1 MTNIFKAFN
10 RCDLF
15 VVIWSLYML
24 QAILYPL
31 GIINR
36 VLQLVLLLWG
46 SLVVCRC
53 VLNFTKQPR
62 VLNAT
67 TLLLLMYIIYGLIH
81 ILFGSQVISK
91 YGFSA
96 SSNYVYLQ
104 ASLNSL
110 LPIFVFYDFT
120 KKGLL
125 TEDRIKKYL
134 FLFLIVFILLF
145 VHNSLSLMQEDKQ
158 EENTNNIAYMFV
170 TLVPLVY
177 FYYKKP
183 LLQYI
188 VIFTLFVFVL
198 LGVKRGAIL
207 IFLLSVVYFIFT
219 QLKNRSNK
227 KRVNILLTAMLL
239 LLAIS
244 FVQNR
249 LSISEYLNL
258 RIEQTAEGSTSGRD
272 ILYKAIWNE
281 VSQETNLLTFIFGR
295 GANSTIGIA
304 GNYAHNDW
312 LETLCN
318 NGAIGAVILGY
329 FFLVLFKLLFVVK
342 RNLPPY
348 YLDSFFTLFLIV
360 SMKSVF
366 SMSIQNMEISTTML
380 LGYIVYKSLHE
391 KQMCAS

>member
-1 MTNIFKAFN
+1 MASIFKSFN

-15 VVIWSLYML
+15 VGIWSLYML
-24 QAILYPL
+24 QAILYPI
-31 GIINR
+31 GMINR
-36 VLQLVLLLWG
+36 ILQLIMILWG
-46 SLVVCRC
+46 VIVTCRHL
-53 VLNFTKQPR
+53 LNFSRLPR
-62 VLNAT
+62 FLNAT
-67 TLLLLMYIIYGLIH
+67 FVLILMYIIYGVIH
-81 ILFGSQVISK
+81 MIFGTPVISK

-134 FLFLIVFILLF
+134 FLFLIVFILMF

-170 TLVPLVY
+170 TLVPFVY

-188 VIFTLFVFVL
+188 IILTLLVFVI

-207 IFLLSVVYFIFT
+207 VFLVSVVYFLFAK
-219 QLKNRSNK
+219 LKTGSNK
-227 KRVNILLTAMLL
+227 KTVNVLLAAMLL
-239 LLAIS
+239 LFAIS
-244 FVQNR
+244 FVQYR
-249 LSISEYLNL
+249 LAVSEYLNL
-258 RIEQTAEGSTSGRD
+258 RVEQTAEGATSGRD

-318 NGAIGAVILGY
+318 NGALGAVILGY
-329 FFLVLFKLLFVVK
+329 FFLILFKLLFVVK
-342 RNLPPY
+342 RNLPSY
-348 YLDSFFTLFLIV
+348 YFDSFFTLFLIV

-380 LGYIVYKSLHE
+380 LGYIVYKSLHR
-391 KQMCAS
+391 K

>member
-1 MTNIFKAFN
+1 MASRFKSFN

-24 QAILYPL
+24 QAILYPI

-36 VLQLVLLLWG
+36 ILQLVMILWG
-46 SLVVCRC
+46 VIVTCRYL
-53 VLNFTKQPR
+53 LNFSRLPR
-62 VLNAT
+62 FLNAT
-67 TLLLLMYIIYGLIH
+67 FVLILMYIIYGVIH
-81 ILFGSQVISK
+81 MIFGTPVISK

-170 TLVPLVY
+170 TLVPFVY

-188 VIFTLFVFVL
+188 IILTLSVFVI

-207 IFLLSVVYFIFT
+207 VFLVSVVYFLFAK
-219 QLKNRSNK
+219 LKTGSNK
-227 KRVNILLTAMLL
+227 KTVNVLLAAMLL
-239 LLAIS
+239 LFAIS
-244 FVQNR
+244 FVQYR
-249 LSISEYLNL
+249 LAVSEYLNL

-318 NGAIGAVILGY
+318 NGALGAVILGY

-342 RNLPPY
+342 RNLPSY
-348 YLDSFFTLFLIV
+348 YFDSFFTLFLIV